1 MATRALNDD
10 EEAHVG
16 IIDDSQPT
24 DEAFW
29 KDTHV
34 VMPRWKESAAI
45 RLDADLLQW
54 FRSERGYQPR
64 INATLR
70 AYMKAD
76 ADCR

>member
-1 MATRALNDD
+1 MTD

-34 VMPRWKESAAI
+34 VMPRWKESATI
-45 RLDADLLQW
+45 RFGCRPSAMVSQRTRLSTA
-54 FRSERGYQPR
+54 